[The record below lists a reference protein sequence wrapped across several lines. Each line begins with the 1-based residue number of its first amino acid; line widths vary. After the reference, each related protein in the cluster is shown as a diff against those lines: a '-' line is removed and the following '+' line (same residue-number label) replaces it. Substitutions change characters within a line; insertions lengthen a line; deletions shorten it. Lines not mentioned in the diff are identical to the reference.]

1 MLAHLSPKNLLLVAL
16 LSTFQLLACAG
27 PDSSPAE
34 RECKPGLPSEDACA
48 TATPSYSEDIAPL
61 VEGRCLECHFAG
73 NRQSSVVLE
82 THTQLTGSLQ
92 LVETRVYRCQMPP
105 SEAPALSATERE
117 MLLQWLVCGA
127 PDN

>member
-1 MLAHLSPKNLLLVAL
+1 MLAHPPTKNLLLVAL
-16 LSTFQLLACAG
+16 LASFSLACAG
-27 PDSSPAE
+27 PDPPPDE
-34 RECKPGLPSEDACA
+34 NECKPGLPSEDACA

-61 VEGRCLECHFAG
+61 VERRCLECHFAG

-82 THTQLTGSLQ
+82 THAQLAGSRQ

-105 SEAPALSATERE
+105 SEATALSATERE
-117 MLLQWLVCGA
+117 MLLAWLVCGA